1 MGNLTFRAMVVSETE
16 DKKYTREI
24 KEKTIA
30 DLPAGEVRIPRHP
43 ASDSTRRRP
52 RIPRDP
58 GRLFQ

>member
-30 DLPAGEVRIPRHP
+30 DLPAGEVLIQVHY
-43 ASDSTRRRP
+43 SS
-52 RIPRDP
+52 
-58 GRLFQ
+58 LSQ